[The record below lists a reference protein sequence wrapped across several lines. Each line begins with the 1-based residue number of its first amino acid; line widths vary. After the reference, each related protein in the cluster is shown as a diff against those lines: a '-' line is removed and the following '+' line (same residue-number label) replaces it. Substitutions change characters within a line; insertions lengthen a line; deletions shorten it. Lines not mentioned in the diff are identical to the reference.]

1 MNQSQNAQ
9 AQTRQAQTRQ
19 ARHLLD
25 FQPEVAAALAEGRPV
40 VALESTI
47 ISHGMPYPQNVEMAR
62 GVEQIVRD
70 NGAVPATIA
79 VLGGRLK
86 VGLSA
91 DELELLATDKGVQ
104 KISTRDLPVAV
115 ALRQH
120 GATTVASTMRIAA
133 LAGIRVFATGGTG
146 GVHRGAGETMDISA
160 DLLEL
165 ARTDVCVVSAGVK
178 SILDIGLTL
187 EVLETQ
193 GVPAI
198 TLGADEFPRLLLA
211 PQRLQVAADG
221 ADPRRGGPR
230 AEGQV
235 GPGADGRR
243 PARQPGARDRRDSRR
258 GNGNPHHAGAGRHGR
273 ARADGQGHHAL
284 PAGPHRGT
292 DRGAAVW
299 RRTSPWYVTTRR
311 RRRRWRRSTRGWGRR
326 RQAGRGHRRGEAI
339 HAADCLLAASARP
352 FHLLS

>member
-1 MNQSQNAQ
+1 MTNLNSY
-9 AQTRQAQTRQ
+9 
-19 ARHLLD
+19 LD
-25 FQPEVAAALAEGRPV
+25 LHPEVADALHAGRPV

-62 GVEQIVRD
+62 GVEALVRE
-70 NGAVPATIA
+70 NGATPATIA

-86 VGLSA
+86 VGLNA
-91 DELELLATDKGVQ
+91 DELELLATDRAVQ
-104 KISTRDLPVAV
+104 KISTRDLPVTV
-115 ALRQH
+115 ALGGH

-198 TLGADEFPRLLLA
+198 TLGADEFPAFYSRRSGFRAPLTVATPAEAARVLKAKWDLGLTGGVLLA
-211 PQRLQVAADG
+211 NPVPEEAEIPAGEMETFITRALADMDAQGLTGKDTTPYLPGRIVELTGGRSLETNIALVRHNAAAAARVAA
-221 ADPRRGGPR
+221 
-230 AEGQV
+230 EY
-235 GPGADGRR
+235 
-243 PARQPGARDRRDSRR
+243 ARLG
-258 GNGNPHHAGAGRHGR
+258 
-273 ARADGQGHHAL
+273 
-284 PAGPHRGT
+284 
-292 DRGAAVW
+292 
-299 RRTSPWYVTTRR
+299 
-311 RRRRWRRSTRGWGRR
+311 
-326 RQAGRGHRRGEAI
+326 
-339 HAADCLLAASARP
+339 
-352 FHLLS
+352 

>member
-1 MNQSQNAQ
+1 MTTNPSND
-9 AQTRQAQTRQ
+9 RL
-19 ARHLLD
+19 HSYLD
-25 FQPEVAAALAEGRPV
+25 LQPEVAAALSQGRPV

-91 DELELLATDKGVQ
+91 DELELLATDKAVQ
-104 KISTRDLPVAV
+104 KISTRDLPVTV
-115 ALRQH
+115 ALGGH

-198 TLGADEFPRLLLA
+198 TLGSAEFPAFYSRRSGFGSPLTVHTPAEAARVLKVKWDLGLSGGVLLA
-211 PQRLQVAADG
+211 NPVPESAQIPAEEMETHITRALADMAALGLSGKDTTPYLLGRIVELTGGRSLETNIALVRHNAAAAAQVAA
-221 ADPRRGGPR
+221 
-230 AEGQV
+230 EY
-235 GPGADGRR
+235 
-243 PARQPGARDRRDSRR
+243 ARLG
-258 GNGNPHHAGAGRHGR
+258 
-273 ARADGQGHHAL
+273 
-284 PAGPHRGT
+284 
-292 DRGAAVW
+292 
-299 RRTSPWYVTTRR
+299 
-311 RRRRWRRSTRGWGRR
+311 
-326 RQAGRGHRRGEAI
+326 
-339 HAADCLLAASARP
+339 
-352 FHLLS
+352 

>member
-1 MNQSQNAQ
+1 MTLTTNPA
-9 AQTRQAQTRQ
+9 
-19 ARHLLD
+19 HDLLD
-25 FQPEVAAALAEGRPV
+25 LHPEVAAALAAGQPV

-47 ISHGMPYPQNVEMAR
+47 ISHGMPFPQNVEMAR
-62 GVEQIVRD
+62 GVEDVVRE

-86 VGLSA
+86 VGLTP
-91 DELELLATDKGVQ
+91 DELHLLATDKNVH
-104 KISTRDLPVAV
+104 KISTRDLPVTV
-115 ALRQH
+115 ALGRH

-198 TLGADEFPRLLLA
+198 TLGSEEFPAFYSRRSGFKSPLSVSSEAEVARVLKAKWALGLSGGVMLANPIPEADEIPADDMAPNIERALADMDALGLTGKDTTPYLLGRIVEITGGRSLA
-211 PQRLQVAADG
+211 TNIALVRHNAAVAACV
-221 ADPRRGGPR
+221 A
-230 AEGQV
+230 AEY
-235 GPGADGRR
+235 A
-243 PARQPGARDRRDSRR
+243 
-258 GNGNPHHAGAGRHGR
+258 
-273 ARADGQGHHAL
+273 AL
-284 PAGPHRGT
+284 A
-292 DRGAAVW
+292 
-299 RRTSPWYVTTRR
+299 
-311 RRRRWRRSTRGWGRR
+311 
-326 RQAGRGHRRGEAI
+326 
-339 HAADCLLAASARP
+339 
-352 FHLLS
+352 